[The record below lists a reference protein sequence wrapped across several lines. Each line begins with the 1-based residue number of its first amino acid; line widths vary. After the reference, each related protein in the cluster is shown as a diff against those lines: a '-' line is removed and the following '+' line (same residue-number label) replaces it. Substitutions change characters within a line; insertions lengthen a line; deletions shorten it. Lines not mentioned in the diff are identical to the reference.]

1 MEKRK
6 HQVISTPHHHH
17 PTPTTHL
24 YEKKHVVRN
33 RPYLIGTVHFEKAT
47 INTKPERLRQT
58 CKTQTNFIGDC
69 NPVMFDLHI
78 IKVQTEREGERERER
93 ASYVADEFVGS

>member
-47 INTKPERLRQT
+47 INTTFQSLRGLGRLVKHSQT
-58 CKTQTNFIGDC
+58 LLV
-69 NPVMFDLHI
+69 PVMLDLHI
-78 IKVQTEREGERERER
+78 NKLERERER
-93 ASYVADEFVGS
+93 EKEGDSEREREIS